1 VSNYKTKK
9 INEYH
14 SDPEI
19 EDESDL
25 TVIKKKKKKKANYNS
40 INRRVRSAIESKVNN
55 KRNPSVSPG
64 PKFIEKEKEKEKE
77 E

>member
-1 VSNYKTKK
+1 VKK
-9 INEYH
+9 ITEYH

-40 INRRVRSAIESKVNN
+40 ISNRRPRTAIEPKVNT
-55 KRNPSVSPG
+55 KRNLSVSPG
-64 PKFIEKEKEKEKE
+64 PKFIEREKEQEKE
-77 E
+77 EAK